1 MILQSKWIRN
11 SMRIRKGSLRSS
23 IWPQHATK
31 GVNQK
36 EFHLT
41 RLPCLSKYQDLP
53 AVKLLVIGQWTQVIC
68 SPGRWR
74 PLSSWSKKFLYTLI
88 SRRSIS
94 PLVSIPFP
102 ALTWHRDIRYTQ
114 QGNQTSLACA
124 PLTLP
129 LLINRGVSLWMSRS
143 SRPRAYL
150 YSMLLK
156 SENETEWKERGK
168 WSYRNGSRGLVP
180 QYFLLTFGNPYCD
193 LSLWAKIVS

>member
-1 MILQSKWIRN
+1 MASDHNMPRRGSSK
-11 SMRIRKGSLRSS
+11 S
-23 IWPQHATK
+23 K
-31 GVNQK
+31 GVPSD
-36 EFHLT
+36 

-88 SRRSIS
+88 SLRSIS

-156 SENETEWKERGK
+156 SENETEWKG
-168 WSYRNGSRGLVP
+168 GSEVTEMVVVDS
-180 QYFLLTFGNPYCD
+180 QYFLL
-193 LSLWAKIVS
+193 LVILIVISHSGLR